1 MSFMGHYV
9 LDHLGV
15 AHPEPDL
22 AAWGRW
28 MESHERHVASS
39 NLGEV
44 WISTVFLGLDHAHF
58 SGPPV
63 LFETMVFGGRHDL
76 YGDRYHTRTEAL
88 LGHQRIVHLVRDTQ
102 DVTNTSSKE
111 T

>member
-1 MSFMGHYV
+1 MGHYV

-15 AHPEPDL
+15 AHPEPDFE
-22 AAWGRW
+22 AWGRW
-28 MESHERHVASS
+28 MQTHERHVASS

-44 WISTVFLGLDHAHF
+44 WISTVFLGLDHRSSSDDRA
-58 SGPPV
+58 PI
-63 LFETMVFGGRHDL
+63 LFETQVYGGHHDR
-76 YGDRYHTRTEAL
+76 YMMRYHTRTEAL

-102 DVTNTSSKE
+102 DVVNTSSKE